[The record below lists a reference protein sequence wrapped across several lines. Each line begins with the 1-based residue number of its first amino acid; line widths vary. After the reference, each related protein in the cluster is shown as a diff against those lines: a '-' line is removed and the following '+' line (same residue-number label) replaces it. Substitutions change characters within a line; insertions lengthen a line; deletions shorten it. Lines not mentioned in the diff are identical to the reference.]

1 MIKLAIKRYHLNR
14 SPNSLQRRPTPS
26 RNKESKFATS
36 RIGLEAPLITENSI
50 MKQILTTFLTLFLL
64 TPYLHPAEKEKKE
77 EEKSYLDRLKKAY
90 EEKVESGKKLY
101 VENVEDGKKLYE
113 KNFGDGKELTE
124 QTKEWVKEDIENI
137 GDWEYKIVAFG
148 SKASTEMEKE
158 LNRLGKE
165 RWQCFWVEPSGKEKV
180 FYFKRTKK
188 SYIQK
193 IPAGDLLRII
203 GALNLE

>member
-1 MIKLAIKRYHLNR
+1 
-14 SPNSLQRRPTPS
+14 
-26 RNKESKFATS
+26 
-36 RIGLEAPLITENSI
+36 
-50 MKQILTTFLTLFLL
+50 MKKTLTAFLTLCLIPL
-64 TPYLHPAEKEKKE
+64 CLHPAEKEKKE

-90 EEKVESGKKLY
+90 DEKVES
-101 VENVEDGKKLYE
+101 GKKLYE

-124 QTKEWVKEDIENI
+124 QTKQWVKEDIENM

-148 SKASTEMEKE
+148 GKASTEMEKE
-158 LNRLGKE
+158 LNQLGNE
-165 RWQCFWVEPSGKEKV
+165 RWQCFWVEPSGKDKV

-203 GALNLE
+203 GALSQE